1 MGEVIFNGIVGG
13 LMLFF
18 LWGSRTIEDLG
29 GGDPIG
35 PAGFPVLMA
44 SMGLVLLVA
53 LSVQGYRARGE
64 KGASGEKLPLSPAAL
79 TSLLLLALY
88 VPALSVL
95 GFIVSSFLLLSALV
109 FVFGCPSIRRSLF
122 VGLVGT
128 AASVLLFG
136 RILHVALPR
145 GMALLRVLSYY
156 VY

>member
-18 LWGSRTIEDLG
+18 LLGSRTIEDLG

-44 SMGLVLLVA
+44 SMGLILLVLLSVARYRRGNERGSAKERA
-53 LSVQGYRARGE
+53 LS
-64 KGASGEKLPLSPAAL
+64 SAAL

-128 AASVLLFG
+128 TVAVLLFG

-145 GMALLRVLSYY
+145 GMALLRVLSYH